1 MKLQIQK
8 LGSRHVILNLPVDI
22 PDRFTIQV
30 DEKQIPRR
38 RRKRSKPE
46 NAEVLAIRAKY
57 PELKALD
64 DMTKGLSV
72 SDTDEELL
80 DEYYTERAR
89 DEGII

>member
-30 DEKQIPRR
+30 DDKQIPRR
-38 RRKRSKPE
+38 RRKKSKPA
-46 NAEVLAIRAKY
+46 NAEVLAIREKY

-64 DMTKGLSV
+64 DMTAGLTV
-72 SDTDEELL
+72 NDTDEELL
-80 DEYYTERAR
+80 EEYYTQRAK

>member
-1 MKLQIQK
+1 MKLHIQK
-8 LGSRHVILNLPVDI
+8 IGHIHVILNLPADI

-38 RRKRSKPE
+38 CRKRPLPE

-64 DMTKGLSV
+64 VMTKGLSAH
-72 SDTDEELL
+72 DTDEELL

-89 DEGII
+89 DEGLI

>member
-22 PDRFTIQV
+22 PDSFTIQV

>member
-8 LGSRHVILNLPVDI
+8 LGSRHVVLNLPVDI

-38 RRKRSKPE
+38 RRKRSKPA
-46 NAEVLAIRAKY
+46 NAEVLAIRERY
-57 PELKALD
+57 PEMKALD
-64 DMTKGLSV
+64 DMTAGITV
-72 SDTDEELL
+72 NDTDEELL
-80 DEYYTERAR
+80 EEYYTRCAK

>member
-8 LGSRHVILNLPVDI
+8 LGGRHVILNLPVDI
-22 PDRFTIQV
+22 PDKFTIQV

-46 NAEVLAIRAKY
+46 NAEVLAIREKY

-72 SDTDEELL
+72 NDTDEELL